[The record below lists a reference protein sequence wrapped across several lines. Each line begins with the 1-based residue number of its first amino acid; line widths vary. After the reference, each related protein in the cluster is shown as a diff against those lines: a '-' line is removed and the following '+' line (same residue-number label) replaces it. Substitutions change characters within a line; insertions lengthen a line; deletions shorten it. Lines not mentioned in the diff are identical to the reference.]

1 MRHTVACVSGAI
13 ERRDDISAR
22 FPRATGWLYNQG
34 ILFAMVLIALLS
46 ALSGCGSGE
55 SDVGQTNG
63 NSVTTV
69 TGTVTN
75 AGTGAPLADATVAGT
90 GFSTTTDSN
99 GNFTLTDVPP
109 GPQTLTVSRSGFS
122 PTTKT
127 VTVVAGT
134 SVSAGAI
141 PLTPLPA
148 FGTITGTV
156 TNASVG
162 APPLSGATVAGTGF
176 STTTDSNGN
185 FTLTGLPPGP
195 QTLTVSRPGFSP
207 TTKTVTVVAG
217 TSVSAGAIPLTP
229 LPAFGT
235 ITGTVINASTGAP
248 LFGATVAVASISI
261 TTTTDSNGNFTL
273 AGIDGTGETLFVRAS
288 GFSSATKIVSTV
300 AGETVSAG
308 TIPLTPLPTAST
320 GTGTVTVTNAGTV
333 APLSGATVGGTGFS
347 TTTDSNGNF
356 TLTGLPPGPQT
367 LTISRSG
374 FTPETKAV
382 TVEAGKTLSAGT
394 VAMTPLPNFGM
405 ITGTVINA
413 STGAPLFGATVGMG
427 STSLTTT
434 TDINGNFT
442 LAGVPSGPEELLSV
456 TASGFSP
463 ATKGVTVVEGE
474 TVSADTIALL
484 PVILIR

>member
-1 MRHTVACVSGAI
+1 MRHTAACVSGSI

-22 FPRATGWLYNQG
+22 PTRATGWLYDQG
-34 ILFAMVLIALLS
+34 ILFAIVLIALLS

-75 AGTGAPLADATVAGT
+75 AGTGAPLADATVAAT

-99 GNFTLTDVPP
+99 GNFTLTGVPP
-109 GPQTLTVSRSGFS
+109 GPQTLTVSRSGFIS
-122 PTTKT
+122 TTKT

-141 PLTPLPA
+141 ALTPLPA
-148 FGTITGTV
+148 FGTVTGAV
-156 TNASVG
+156 TIAG
-162 APPLSGATVAGTGF
+162 AGAPLSGATVAATGF

-185 FTLTGLPPGP
+185 FTLTGVPPGP
-195 QTLTVSRPGFSP
+195 QTLTVSRSGFIS

-217 TSVSAGAIPLTP
+217 KTVSTGTITLTP
-229 LPAFGT
+229 RTTFGT
-235 ITGTVINASTGAP
+235 IIGTVTNAGTGAP
-248 LFGATVAVASISI
+248 LSGATVAVASIGV
-261 TTTTDSNGNFTL
+261 TATTDTNGNFTL
-273 AGIDGTGETLFVRAS
+273 AGVPPDSGELLVVKAS
-288 GFSSATKIVSTV
+288 GFSSASKVVTVV

-308 TIPLTPLPTAST
+308 TIALTPLPTAST
-320 GTGTVTVTNAGTV
+320 STGTVTITNAGTV

-367 LTISRSG
+367 LTVSRSG
-374 FTPETKAV
+374 FSPTTTDV
-382 TVEAGKTLSAGT
+382 TVEPGKTLSAGT
-394 VAMTPLPNFGM
+394 IALTPLPTFGT
-405 ITGTVINA
+405 ITGTVTNA
-413 STGAPLFGATVGMG
+413 RTGAPLSGATVGG
-427 STSLTTT
+427 TGFSTT
-434 TDINGNFT
+434 TDSNGNFT
-442 LAGVPSGPEELLSV
+442 LAGVPQGPEELLSV

-463 ATKGVTVVEGE
+463 ETKVVTVVGGE
-474 TVSADTIALL
+474 IVSADTIALL